1 MSKKRSFIDIAWGL
15 LLLTHPERLAF
26 LLIGVSAFALLA
38 AWPHLVWTTLVL
50 LVAAHG
56 AMQASIAILN
66 DYCDRRLD
74 ALSKP
79 QKPLVRGLVMPRE
92 ALVVGLLMIPL
103 MLGLLFFLP
112 RLSLLVSLIYLALG
126 QVYNLKLKSTPWS
139 GLVFALAM
147 PLLPVYAWVSVGRS
161 SLTIFWMVPV
171 GFLLGVALH
180 LATALPDL
188 ESDEAGGAQ
197 TLAVWLGVQRSFLLC
212 PLLMVGTVILMSLL
226 LLVQLVP
233 GPAWIIAA
241 LLSITAL
248 AVVAMIRWSGPQKP
262 PQTRTAYFYIVVV
275 TCLILGVSW
284 FVLVTH

>member
-1 MSKKRSFIDIAWGL
+1 MSKQRSVLDMIRGFF
-15 LLLTHPERLAF
+15 LLTHPERLAF
-26 LLIGVSAFALLA
+26 LLLGVSVFAVLA
-38 AWPHLVWTTLVL
+38 SWPHLVWTTLVL

-79 QKPLVRGLVMPRE
+79 QKPLVRGLVLPRE

-103 MLGLLFFLP
+103 MLVLLLFLP
-112 RLSLLVSLIYLALG
+112 PLALLVSLVYLALG
-126 QVYNLKLKSTPWS
+126 QTYNLRLKSTPWS

-147 PLLPVYAWVSVGRS
+147 PLLPVYAWVGVGRS
-161 SLTIFWMVPV
+161 SLAIFWMVPV

-180 LATALPDL
+180 LATALPDI
-188 ESDEAGGAQ
+188 ESDKSGGAQ

-212 PLLMVGTVILMSLL
+212 PVLIVGAVALMSLL

-233 GPAWIIAA
+233 GPSWIIAV
-241 LLSITAL
+241 LFGLTAL
-248 AVVAMIRWSGPQKP
+248 AVVVMTTWFGPRKP
-262 PQTRTAYFYIVVV
+262 PQTRTVYFYVVVV
-275 TCLILGVSW
+275 TCLILGVGW
-284 FVLVTH
+284 FVFVTR